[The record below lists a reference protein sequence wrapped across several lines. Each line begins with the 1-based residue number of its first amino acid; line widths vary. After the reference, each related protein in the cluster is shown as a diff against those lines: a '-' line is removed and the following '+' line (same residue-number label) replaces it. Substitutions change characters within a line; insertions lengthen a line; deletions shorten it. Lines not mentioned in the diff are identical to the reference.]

1 MWYAQIQETLTLF
14 QLISASSCK
23 VTTRVYKSGEF
34 TVDMPPMYK
43 VFKDRQVQTKA
54 VDELTEM
61 GPGWWRSALGYEG
74 INWHSTDCL
83 KIIGYYNSLSQ
94 QLRNQ

>member
-23 VTTRVYKSGEF
+23 VTTSVYKSGEF

-43 VFKDRQVQTKA
+43 VFKDRQAQTKA
-54 VDELTEM
+54 VDELTE
-61 GPGWWRSALGYEG
+61 GKTSDGTGLVAQCTRL
-74 INWHSTDCL
+74 
-83 KIIGYYNSLSQ
+83 
-94 QLRNQ
+94 